1 MVELRIVSGKMAGTS
16 WSARR
21 FPVRI
26 GRAAN
31 SDLRLEEDGV
41 WDDHLLLDFERG
53 EGFILSA
60 QPNALTQVNG
70 QSVEQT
76 RLRNGDEITLGSLKL
91 LFSLARTRQAS
102 LRWRE
107 ILTWTGLALVTL
119 GQLALLY
126 LLLR

>member
-16 WSARR
+16 WNARR

-31 SDLRLEEDGV
+31 ADLRLEEDGV

-107 ILTWTGLALVTL
+107 ILTWTGLVLVTL
-119 GQLALLY
+119 GQLTLLY
-126 LLLR
+126 WLLR

>member
-91 LFSLARTRQAS
+91 LFSLARPRQAS